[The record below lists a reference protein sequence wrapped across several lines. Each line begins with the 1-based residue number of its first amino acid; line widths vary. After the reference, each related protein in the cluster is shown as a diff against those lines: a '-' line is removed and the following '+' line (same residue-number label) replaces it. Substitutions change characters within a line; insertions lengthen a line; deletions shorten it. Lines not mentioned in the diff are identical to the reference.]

1 MEDRCVMRG
10 EIIPEGRMVC
20 PVCEERVLTKKGEQT
35 MKARTIRETEYTWEQ
50 IEEILAAGKARETFG
65 EDGQITVQVE
75 GIGEAVLNILDYD
88 KDKAANK
95 DMHTMTLQFADLLF
109 DEMPFNEGNC
119 NKWEKSSIRSYMNS
133 IAFKERFE
141 EGFRRLLV
149 PVLKEN
155 GDREATLDT
164 FFLLS
169 VEEMKDKEKK
179 YQRFRSECDRVKV
192 NPEQETEGHWTRS
205 ACRGNAYFTWNVYA
219 SGNVNNGYTAV
230 YSFRFAPACV
240 IGAKAIK

>member
-1 MEDRCVMRG
+1 
-10 EIIPEGRMVC
+10 
-20 PVCEERVLTKKGEQT
+20 

-50 IEEILAAGKARETFG
+50 IEEILAAGKAREMFG
-65 EDGQITVQVE
+65 DEGQITVQVE

-109 DEMPFNEGNC
+109 DEMPFDEDGC
-119 NKWEKSSIRSYMNS
+119 NKWEKSSIRNYLNS

-141 EGFRRLLV
+141 EGFRKMLV

-155 GDREATLDT
+155 DGRQETLDT

-169 VEEMKDKEKK
+169 VDEMKDEAKK
-179 YQRFRSECDRVKV
+179 YSRFRTERDCVKV
-192 NPEQETEGHWTRS
+192 NADQETDWHWTRT
-205 ACRGNAYFTWNVYA
+205 AYRGYAYNAWNVYA
-219 SGNVNNGYTAV
+219 SGSVYSYDSAV
-230 YSFRFAPACV
+230 YSYRFAPACV
-240 IGAKAIK
+240 IAAAIK

>member
-1 MEDRCVMRG
+1 MEDRCVMCG
-10 EIIPEGRMVC
+10 DIIPEGRMVC
-20 PVCEERVLTKKGEQT
+20 PVCEERVLTRKGEQT

-50 IEEILAAGKARETFG
+50 IEEILAAGKAREMFG
-65 EDGQITVQVE
+65 DEGQITVQVE

-109 DEMPFNEGNC
+109 DEMPFDEDGC
-119 NKWEKSSIRSYMNS
+119 NKWEKSSIRNYLNS

-141 EGFRRLLV
+141 EGFRKMLV

-155 GDREATLDT
+155 DGRQETLDT

-169 VEEMKDKEKK
+169 VDEMKDEAKK
-179 YQRFRSECDRVKV
+179 YSRFRTERDCVKV
-192 NPEQETEGHWTRS
+192 NADQETDWHWTRTAGRGS
-205 ACRGNAYFTWNVYA
+205 ANNTWHVTA
-219 SGNVNNGYTAV
+219 SGYVNSYYIAV

-240 IGAKAIK
+240 IAAAIK